1 MSMDLYMCIA
11 VATST
16 NINMRTCV
24 AKMCLVASAV
34 LSFSHS
40 KQTGSTARAHL
51 AGKMMINHWI
61 YVDSDVLKTCGTRQ
75 FWLFIYLYI
84 YIYNLLKLWGQIL
97 KCEVISSM
105 FYVQPLTYC
114 INLYNLYCLRRIKK
128 TPNWFK
134 LDHPDGYLASLLVKS
149 SQSTHSQVPFLM
161 FKSIVLG
168 ISRKSSCF
176 MVEAFVFLDESW

>member
-128 TPNWFK
+128 NTK
-134 LDHPDGYLASLLVKS
+134 LIQTWPSWWLPGLIVGEILTIDSLTSPVS
-149 SQSTHSQVPFLM
+149 DV
-161 FKSIVLG
+161 
-168 ISRKSSCF
+168 
-176 MVEAFVFLDESW
+176 